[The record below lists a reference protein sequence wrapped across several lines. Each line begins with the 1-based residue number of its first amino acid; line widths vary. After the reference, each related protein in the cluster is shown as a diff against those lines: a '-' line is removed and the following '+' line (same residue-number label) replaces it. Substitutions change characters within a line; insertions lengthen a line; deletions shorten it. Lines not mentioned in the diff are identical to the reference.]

1 MSVAITHRMAHSS
14 GVFSGLSSVGFPP
27 KICSIDIIRTAAAAA
42 AAADDDDDD
51 ERERPNGQLHKSVMG
66 EEVDGM

>member
-1 MSVAITHRMAHSS
+1 MAHSS

-42 AAADDDDDD
+42 ADDDDDKSERER